1 MLSKHPCPKMF
12 EDADLEKSNM
22 LQADNCKKYK
32 IQKGRRL
39 TISKKPRPKLLPEK
53 LLVSQLL
60 GGRWGDLVP
69 FLLGP
74 EIPHAREGATF
85 LRRYVFLYLKR
96 FDCWNLLAQGC
107 MPAHKHCEVFLPSGS
122 ASESHMLGA
131 FEGEDF
137 CVYVHIYIHIF
148 MCIYIYTYIYICVHI
163 CIYMYT
169 YICICIYI
177 NRCPP
182 HQCWKQI
189 LGKIIPLHRSWLPPI
204 EKEDNPREA
213 QFWFLPR
220 QFRNLQN
227 DILIG
232 NNRC

>member
-1 MLSKHPCPKMF
+1 LM
-12 EDADLEKSNM
+12 
-22 LQADNCKKYK
+22 
-32 IQKGRRL
+32 
-39 TISKKPRPKLLPEK
+39 ISKKPRPQLLPEK

-74 EIPHAREGATF
+74 EIPHAREGAPF

-96 FDCWNLLAQGC
+96 FDCWKLLAQGC
-107 MPAHKHCEVFLPSGS
+107 MPAHKHCEVFLPQRVGLRV
-122 ASESHMLGA
+122 AYAG
-131 FEGEDF
+131 
-137 CVYVHIYIHIF
+137 CVRRGRFLCVCTHLYTCIHVY
-148 MCIYIYTYIYICVHI
+148 IYIYIYIYICVHI
-163 CIYMYT
+163 CIYMYI

-189 LGKIIPLHRSWLPPI
+189 LGTIIPLLRSWLPPI

-220 QFRNLQN
+220 QFRNVQN